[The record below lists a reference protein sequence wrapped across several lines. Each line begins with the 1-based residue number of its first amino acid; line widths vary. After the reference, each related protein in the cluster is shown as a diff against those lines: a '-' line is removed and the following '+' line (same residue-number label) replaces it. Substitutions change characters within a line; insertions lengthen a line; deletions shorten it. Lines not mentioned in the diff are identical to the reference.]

1 MFTPILILI
10 SLVFLI
16 YSIFVCRKMITTFV
30 RPVQRKAGNIMM
42 ALMIILFLG
51 YTLFLIFGYDLLYGN
66 FMASMLFFF
75 TAFFVMLVVQ
85 LNYSLIIRLTM
96 KSVELKE
103 FSEKLLK
110 ETKSL
115 SSSKQRLENIKA
127 ILEQKNTE
135 MHESLKKWSSWRISI
150 MKKLEKTRQ
159 KQVQEQTQQT
169 PEKSEE
175 NKPAK
180 V

>member
-1 MFTPILILI
+1 
-10 SLVFLI
+10 
-16 YSIFVCRKMITTFV
+16 
-30 RPVQRKAGNIMM
+30 
-42 ALMIILFLG
+42 
-51 YTLFLIFGYDLLYGN
+51 
-66 FMASMLFFF
+66 
-75 TAFFVMLVVQ
+75 MLVIQ
-85 LNYSLIIRLTM
+85 LNHSLIIRLTM
-96 KSVELKE
+96 KSLELKE

-150 MKKLEKTRQ
+150 MKKLESARQ
-159 KQVQEQTQQT
+159 EQVQEQPQQT
-169 PEKSEE
+169 PENSEE